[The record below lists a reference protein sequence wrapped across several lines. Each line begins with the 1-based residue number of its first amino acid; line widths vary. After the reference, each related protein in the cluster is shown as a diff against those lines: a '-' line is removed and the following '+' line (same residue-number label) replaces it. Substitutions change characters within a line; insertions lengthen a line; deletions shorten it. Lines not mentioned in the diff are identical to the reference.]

1 MRGIRWAASRWWG
14 QAAIIVAVLQVF
26 RVARIA
32 LEGSP
37 SAAFANALDV
47 VALQDALGMLHE
59 ETMQEWI
66 LGSEVL
72 VRSWNVF
79 YGLAHDAVG
88 ALAIIF
94 LWRRSRPRYRWARN
108 VAGWMLVVALVGFAL
123 YPLTPPRLM
132 PPEFGFVDTGVEVGG
147 IGPIQGATESGGG
160 NRFAAMPSL
169 HVGRAL
175 WVTVALWPV
184 LRRRWSR
191 GTAAAY
197 PLVMLFATVATA
209 NHWILDG
216 VGGAAALLV
225 AVALER
231 AREHLFR
238 PREASGPPG
247 GCEQAS
253 GSAAGLRSVP
263 DRDRNR

>member
-1 MRGIRWAASRWWG
+1 MRRIRWAATQWWG
-14 QAAIIVAVLQVF
+14 QAIIIVAVFQVF

-37 SAAFANALDV
+37 SSAMANALDIV
-47 VALQDALGMLHE
+47 DLQDALGMLHE

-66 LGSEVL
+66 LGSEFL

-94 LWRRSRPRYRWARN
+94 LWRRAGERYRWARN
-108 VAGWMLVVALVGFAL
+108 VAGWMLVVAMIGFAL

-132 PPEFGFVDTGVEVGG
+132 PPDFGFVDTGVEVGG

-169 HVGRAL
+169 HVGRAV

-184 LRRRWSR
+184 LRRRWSK
-191 GTAAAY
+191 GLAVAY
-197 PLVMLFATVATA
+197 PLAMLFATVVTA

-216 VGGAAALLV
+216 AGGGATLLI
-225 AVALER
+225 AMALER
-231 AREHLFR
+231 ARSSIARSHD
-238 PREASGPPG
+238 APPLEG
-247 GCEQAS
+247 
-253 GSAAGLRSVP
+253 V
-263 DRDRNR
+263 

>member
-1 MRGIRWAASRWWG
+1 MHRIRWAATRWWG
-14 QAAIIVAVLQVF
+14 QVVVIVAVFQVF

-37 SAAFANALDV
+37 STAFANALDIV
-47 VALQDALGMLHE
+47 DVQDALGMLHE

-66 LGSEVL
+66 LGSEFL
-72 VRSWNVF
+72 IRFWNVF

-88 ALAIIF
+88 VLAIVF
-94 LWRRSRPRYRWARN
+94 LWWRARDRYRWARN
-108 VAGWMLVVALVGFAL
+108 VAGWMLVIGLIGFAL

-132 PPEFGFVDTGVEVGG
+132 PAEFGFVDTGVEVGG

-184 LRRRWSR
+184 LRRRWSK
-191 GTAAAY
+191 GSAVAY
-197 PLVMLFATVATA
+197 PFVMLFATVVTA

-216 VGGAAALLV
+216 AGGVAALLI
-225 AVALER
+225 AMALER
-231 AREHLFR
+231 ARSSLLR
-238 PREASGPPG
+238 PHDHDASPLEG
-247 GCEQAS
+247 
-253 GSAAGLRSVP
+253 V
-263 DRDRNR
+263 